1 MFIDDRLNVMK
12 EEGGKENQHYE
23 LVRLS
28 KVLKLIPVSG
38 STLDRMIQAGAF
50 PHPILLSK
58 RIPVWRLSDVLR
70 WIDSQ
75 EGGAI

>member
-1 MFIDDRLNVMK
+1 MN
-12 EEGGKENQHYE
+12 EEVGGEKSRYE
-23 LVRLS
+23 LIRLS
-28 KVLKLIPVSG
+28 KVLKLVPVSA
-38 STLDRMIQAGAF
+38 STLDRMIQAGNF
-50 PHPILLSK
+50 PLPILLSK